1 MNKDIF
7 KVGDVVFCSRW
18 TPDPSE
24 NDVTLPIGI
33 VIAEEDYGQVLVEWT
48 NAYLEERIQPWD
60 VSDLRHLGG
69 CYE

>member
-18 TPDPSE
+18 TTDPSE
-24 NDVTLPIGI
+24 NDVILPIGI

-48 NAYLEERIQPWD
+48 NAYHEERIQPWD